1 MTAPMESVYSVEPAL
16 DGAGP
21 TSLDILSFL
30 DTLVNSTEEQ
40 CFSARSR
47 STVLQGLPFGGV
59 PTVLAINFI
68 LWLVSRPGGCRVHG
82 AAGRTWGSGLEA
94 QFAVSQPLGRMHP
107 WETRNSRVLKET
119 LLPHLMHA
127 GDSLQPEDVWV
138 HVMPCYY
145 DLCGPSS
152 CEVLPAL
159 SFDSVGQSLLCWYL
173 GSQRY
178 IW

>member
-1 MTAPMESVYSVEPAL
+1 MESMYSVEPAL

-82 AAGRTWGSGLEA
+82 AAGVRT
-94 QFAVSQPLGRMHP
+94 VSSVCCVPAPRKDAPLGDQ
-107 WETRNSRVLKET
+107 E
-119 LLPHLMHA
+119 
-127 GDSLQPEDVWV
+127 
-138 HVMPCYY
+138 
-145 DLCGPSS
+145 
-152 CEVLPAL
+152 
-159 SFDSVGQSLLCWYL
+159 
-173 GSQRY
+173 
-178 IW
+178 